1 MVMSLSSAAFFAEN
15 FAGTVSVF
23 ARRSSANPKK
33 TFARCIT
40 PGGSLTCSPQVIVG
54 MIVDHAHLRGDGFE
68 KFCALGVA
76 LNTAGEHQQH
86 VDLSTV
92 ERKRAH

>member
-1 MVMSLSSAAFFAEN
+1 MLRVECAKCDRSGVLIEKY
-15 FAGTVSVF
+15 GR
-23 ARRSSANPKK
+23 RRSSANPKK